1 MKKKGKRR
9 DKKLVSFCLPVI
21 FLLLTLTTS
30 AHAKNV
36 PLISINI
43 GGDGPQETAQSMQI
57 LLLLTILSLA
67 PSIIIMM
74 TSFTRISIVLSFVR
88 NGLGLQQTPP
98 NQVLIGLA
106 LFLTFFIMSPVI
118 SQVNSEAIK
127 PYTQGEI
134 TQDEAFS
141 NAMKPIRTF
150 MLKQTNKQEMKLFL
164 SLSKRESVK
173 DYDDIPNEAL
183 IPAFIL
189 SELKKAFIMGFM
201 ILIPFLIIDMI
212 VASTLMSM
220 GMIMLPP
227 IMISLPFKLILFV
240 VVDGWNLVVKTLV
253 TSFT

>member
-1 MKKKGKRR
+1 MRRKRKIR
-9 DKKLVSFCLPVI
+9 LKKLISLI
-21 FLLLTLTTS
+21 IAALILTLTVS
-30 AHAKNV
+30 AEEAGADQ
-36 PLISINI
+36 PFI
-43 GGDGPQETAQSMQI
+43 AQSME
-57 LLLLTILSLA
+57 LLLLITALSLA

-106 LFLTFFIMSPVI
+106 LFLTLFIMSPVI
-118 SQVNSEAIK
+118 SQVNNDAVK

-134 TQDEAFS
+134 TQEQAFS
-141 NAMKPIRTF
+141 SAMKPIRKF
-150 MLKQTNKQEMKLFL
+150 MLKQTNRQEMKLFL
-164 SLSKRESVK
+164 KLSNQETVEE
-173 DYDDIPNEAL
+173 YDDIPNEAL

-220 GMIMLPP
+220 GMIMVPP
-227 IMISLPFKLILFV
+227 VMISLPFKLILFV

>member
-1 MKKKGKRR
+1 MRRKRTIR
-9 DKKLVSFCLPVI
+9 LKKLISFIIMALI
-21 FLLLTLTTS
+21 LTLTVS
-30 AHAKNV
+30 AEEAGADQ
-36 PLISINI
+36 PFI
-43 GGDGPQETAQSMQI
+43 AQSMEI
-57 LLLLTILSLA
+57 LLLITVLSLA

-106 LFLTFFIMSPVI
+106 LFLTLFIMSPVI
-118 SQVNSEAIK
+118 SKVNNEAIK

-134 TQDEAFS
+134 TQEQAFS
-141 NAMKPIRTF
+141 SAMNPIREF

-164 SLSKRESVK
+164 KLSNQDTVE

-189 SELKKAFIMGFM
+189 SELKKAFIMGFL

-220 GMIMLPP
+220 GMIMVPP
-227 IMISLPFKLILFV
+227 VMISLPFKLILFV

>member
-1 MKKKGKRR
+1 MRRKRKIR
-9 DKKLVSFCLPVI
+9 LKKLISFI
-21 FLLLTLTTS
+21 FIIILLTITAS
-30 AHAKNV
+30 AQEADKQ
-36 PLISINI
+36 PLS
-43 GGDGPQETAQSMQI
+43 QSME
-57 LLLLTILSLA
+57 LLLLITVLSLA

-106 LFLTFFIMSPVI
+106 LFLTLFIMSPVI
-118 SQVNSEAIK
+118 SQVNNDAIK

-134 TQDEAFS
+134 TQEEAFS
-141 NAMKPIRTF
+141 SAMKPIRKF
-150 MLKQTNKQEMKLFL
+150 MLKQTNRQEMKLFL
-164 SLSKRESVK
+164 KLSNQETVK

-220 GMIMLPP
+220 GMIMVPP
-227 IMISLPFKLILFV
+227 VMISLPFKLILFV
-240 VVDGWNLVVKTLV
+240 VVDGWSLVVKTLV

>member
-1 MKKKGKRR
+1 MMRRKRKIR
-9 DKKLVSFCLPVI
+9 LKKLISFI
-21 FLLLTLTTS
+21 FIIILLTITAS
-30 AHAKNV
+30 AQEADKQ
-36 PLISINI
+36 PLS
-43 GGDGPQETAQSMQI
+43 QSME
-57 LLLLTILSLA
+57 LLLLITVLSLA

-106 LFLTFFIMSPVI
+106 LFLTLFIMSPVI
-118 SQVNSEAIK
+118 SQVNNDAIK

-134 TQDEAFS
+134 TQEEAFS
-141 NAMKPIRTF
+141 SAMKPIRKF
-150 MLKQTNKQEMKLFL
+150 MLKQTNRQEMKLFL
-164 SLSKRESVK
+164 KLSNQETVK

-220 GMIMLPP
+220 GMIMVPP
-227 IMISLPFKLILFV
+227 VMISLPFKLILFV
-240 VVDGWNLVVKTLV
+240 VVDGWSLVVKTLV

>member
-1 MKKKGKRR
+1 MRRKRTIR
-9 DKKLVSFCLPVI
+9 LKKLISFIIMALI
-21 FLLLTLTTS
+21 LTLTVS
-30 AHAKNV
+30 AEEAGADQ
-36 PLISINI
+36 PFI
-43 GGDGPQETAQSMQI
+43 AQSMEI
-57 LLLLTILSLA
+57 LLLITALSLA

-106 LFLTFFIMSPVI
+106 LFLTLFIMSPVI
-118 SQVNSEAIK
+118 SQVNNEAIK

-134 TQDEAFS
+134 TQEQAFS
-141 NAMKPIRTF
+141 SAMKPIREF

-164 SLSKRESVK
+164 KLSNQDTVE

-220 GMIMLPP
+220 GMIMVPP
-227 IMISLPFKLILFV
+227 VMISLPFKLILFV